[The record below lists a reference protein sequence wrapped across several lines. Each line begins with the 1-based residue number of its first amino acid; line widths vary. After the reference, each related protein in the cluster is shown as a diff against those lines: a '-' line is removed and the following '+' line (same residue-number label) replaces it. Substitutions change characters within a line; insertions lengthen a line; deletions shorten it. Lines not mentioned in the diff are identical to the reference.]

1 MNISRNLILT
11 LVLVLPLSGFSQS
24 ENKRVI
30 FPSQGNFYPPYQ
42 IKRTAV
48 QKTNINILLEG
59 NEQKQSVSSWMT
71 SVQTCKP
78 SNPTTNLQQ
87 VEMWVTDINGT
98 LKTSEMSMPIPNVD
112 TNISRVTYYLDN
124 RGIIQDFEG
133 NEEYLKSLTQTGLF
147 AVQKGRNLWSFLRND
162 KDLRIGDTLTE
173 SKKGNPLSFEA
184 MYVLKSVD
192 GGQAIFEVKQKIELN
207 QSYEAQGLQMNQNV
221 KGSMNGSL
229 IVRVADRMVL
239 NSNMDIALE
248 GTMDMVYLKAPI
260 TIRGNITENAEQ
272 I

>member
-1 MNISRNLILT
+1 
-11 LVLVLPLSGFSQS
+11 
-24 ENKRVI
+24 
-30 FPSQGNFYPPYQ
+30 
-42 IKRTAV
+42 
-48 QKTNINILLEG
+48 
-59 NEQKQSVSSWMT
+59 
-71 SVQTCKP
+71 
-78 SNPTTNLQQ
+78 
-87 VEMWVTDINGT
+87 
-98 LKTSEMSMPIPNVD
+98 
-112 TNISRVTYYLDN
+112 
-124 RGIIQDFEG
+124 
-133 NEEYLKSLTQTGLF
+133 
-147 AVQKGRNLWSFLRND
+147 
-162 KDLRIGDTLTE
+162 
-173 SKKGNPLSFEA
+173 

>member
-1 MNISRNLILT
+1 MIISRNLILT
-11 LVLVLPLSGFSQS
+11 IFILLPFSVFSQS
-24 ENKRVI
+24 EINRVI
-30 FPSQGNFYPPYQ
+30 FPAEADYYPPYQ
-42 IKRTAV
+42 IKRSAV
-48 QKTNINILLEG
+48 QKTDINILLEG

-71 SVQTCKP
+71 SIQTCKP

-112 TNISRVTYYLDN
+112 TSISKVTYYLDKK
-124 RGIIQDFEG
+124 GIIQQFEG

-147 AVQKGRNLWSFLRND
+147 AVQNGRNLWSFLRND
-162 KDLRIGDTLTE
+162 KDLHIGDTLKE
-173 SKKGNPLSFEA
+173 SKKGNPLSFDA
-184 MYVLKSVD
+184 IYVLKSVD
-192 GGQAIFEVKQKIELN
+192 GGQAIFEVKQEIELN
-207 QSYEAQGLQMNQNV
+207 QSYDAQGLQMNQNV

-229 IVRVADRMVL
+229 VVRVADRMVL
-239 NSNMDIALE
+239 NSDMDIFLE